1 VFRVRRV
8 VILLTMAALLL
19 GSRALA
25 AASSGFPIRVTDALG
40 RQVTMQALPQRIVSL
55 APSNTERLFAVGA
68 WFTVVGVTTVDT
80 YPPEVA
86 ALPKVG
92 GFVPKSISIE
102 TIVSLKP
109 DLVLAAGE
117 LQRPTVEALERLGIP
132 VVAIEDPGSF
142 DEVYAAIALVGRLTG
157 HEQEASQVVEAMR
170 TRLARVRQAVAT
182 LPQEKRVTVFY
193 EVYDEPLM
201 TVGRSTI
208 IGQLLEMAGGINIFA
223 DVQGRYPQVSS
234 EEVVKR
240 NPDCILGHTGHQL
253 ALTPAQ
259 IGQRPG
265 WNHMTA
271 VKHNCIRLLNGDTVA
286 RPGPRLAEA
295 LEAIAKA
302 LYPDLLL

>member
-1 VFRVRRV
+1 M
-8 VILLTMAALLL
+8 LCGAW
-19 GSRALA
+19 ALA
-25 AASSGFPIRVTDALG
+25 ATSSGFPMHVTDALG
-40 RQVTMQALPQRIVSL
+40 RQVTMPALPQRIVSL

-68 WFTVVGVTTVDT
+68 WHTVVGVTTVDT

-86 ALPKVG
+86 AVRKIG
-92 GFVPKSISIE
+92 GFVPKSISVE

-117 LQRPTVEALERLGIP
+117 LQRPAIEALERLGIP

-142 DEVYAAIALVGRLTG
+142 AEVYTAISLVGRLTG
-157 HEQEASQVVEAMR
+157 HEQEASRVVEAMQ
-170 TRLARVRQAVAT
+170 TRIARVRQAVAT
-182 LPQEKRVTVFY
+182 LPQDKRVTVFY

-208 IGQLLEMAGGINIFA
+208 IGQMLEMAGGINVFA
-223 DVQGRYPQVSS
+223 ELQGRYPQVSS

-259 IGQRPG
+259 LGQRPG
-265 WNHMTA
+265 WHHLKA
-271 VKHNCIRLLNGDTVA
+271 VKQHCIRLLNGDTLA

-295 LEAIAKA
+295 LEAIVKA
-302 LYPDLLL
+302 LYPDLLP

>member
-1 VFRVRRV
+1 MFRVHSV
-8 VILLTMAALLL
+8 VILLTMSAVLL
-19 GSRALA
+19 GSCALA
-25 AASSGFPIRVTDALG
+25 VAASGFPLHLTDALG
-40 RQVTMQALPQRIVSL
+40 RQVTMQTLPQRIVSL

-68 WFTVVGVTTVDT
+68 WSTVVGVTMVDT

-86 ALPKVG
+86 AVPKVG
-92 GFVPKSISIE
+92 GFIPKSISIE
-102 TIVSLKP
+102 TIVSLRP

-117 LQRPTVEALERLGIP
+117 LQRPAIEALERLGIT

-142 DEVYAAIALVGRLTG
+142 DAVYAAIALVGRLTD
-157 HEQEASQVVEAMR
+157 HEQEASQVVQAMQA
-170 TRLARVRQAVAT
+170 RLARVRQAVAT
-182 LPQEKRVTVFY
+182 LPQDRRVTVFY

-208 IGQLLEMAGGINIFA
+208 IGQLVEMAGGINIFA
-223 DVQGRYPQVSS
+223 DVPGRYPQVSS

-253 ALTPAQ
+253 ALTAAQ

-265 WNHMTA
+265 WNHITA
-271 VKHNCIRLLNGDTVA
+271 VKHHCIRLLNGDTVA

-295 LEAIAKA
+295 LEAMAKA